1 LANFVVI
8 RGENHFMNPKLARF
22 FTLAL
27 SEDCVVF
34 AFDEE
39 GIKVLLI
46 ERSAEPFDG
55 YWALPGDLVDP
66 EKDLNASVNE
76 VLFSLTG
83 LSNLYFEQVET
94 FGEVNRHP
102 FGRVITTSYYTL
114 VKISDYKLNPASF
127 AKEAKWF
134 RIQDVGDLAFDHN
147 NILNSCFKQLKKSVR
162 IKPIGFEL
170 LPEKFTLSELQY
182 LYESIL
188 QTELDPR
195 NFRKKIQMLKIL
207 KDLGE
212 TQKNVAHRPAKL
224 FSFDEKNYIDLKNT
238 GFNFEL

>member
-1 LANFVVI
+1 MEDTL
-8 RGENHFMNPKLARF
+8 KRF

-27 SEDCVVF
+27 SIDCVVF
-34 AFDEE
+34 GFDEE

-46 ERSAEPFDG
+46 KRSADPYFG
-55 YWALPGDLVDP
+55 YWALPGDLMDP
-66 EKDLNASVNE
+66 EKELTSSVNE
-76 VLFSLTG
+76 VLYNLTG

-102 FGRVITTSYYTL
+102 LGRVITSSYYTL

-127 AKEAKWF
+127 AKEARWF
-134 RIQDVGDLAFDHN
+134 RIDEVGELAFDHN
-147 NILNSCFKQLKKSVR
+147 AILQSCFNKIKKSVR

-170 LPEKFTLSELQY
+170 LPKRFTLSELQS

-188 QTELDPR
+188 GEPVDTR
-195 NFRKKIQMLKIL
+195 NFRKKLAKMNIL
-207 KDLGE
+207 TDTKK
-212 TQKNVAHRPAKL
+212 TQKQVAHRPAKL
-224 FSFDEKNYIDLKNT
+224 FSFDEQTYNELKKT

>member
-1 LANFVVI
+1 MEDTL
-8 RGENHFMNPKLARF
+8 KRF

-27 SEDCVVF
+27 SIDCVVF
-34 AFDEE
+34 GFDGE

-46 ERSAEPFDG
+46 KRSADPYFG
-55 YWALPGDLVDP
+55 YWALPGDLMDP
-66 EKDLNASVNE
+66 EKELTSSVNE
-76 VLFSLTG
+76 VLYNLTG

-102 FGRVITTSYYTL
+102 LGRVITSSYYTL

-127 AKEAKWF
+127 AKEARWF
-134 RIQDVGDLAFDHN
+134 RIDEVGELAFDHN
-147 NILNSCFKQLKKSVR
+147 AILQSCFNKIKKSVR

-170 LPEKFTLSELQY
+170 LPKRFTLSELQS

-188 QTELDPR
+188 GEPVDTR
-195 NFRKKIQMLKIL
+195 NFRKKLAKMNIL
-207 KDLGE
+207 TDTKK
-212 TQKNVAHRPAKL
+212 TQKQVAHRPAKL
-224 FSFDEKNYIDLKNT
+224 FSFDEQTYNELKKT